1 MDRDGDGGDELL
13 LEAVMA
19 RSRAYGLRG
28 VHKPG
33 IAALLRAV
41 GEVIATGLSRGHGT
55 ALPGLGALSARRAGG
70 ELLPTFQLTRKFSSA
85 HRVAQ
90 PTDFAPPQ
98 AQRVAAAQPLNFAA
112 VCSRLD
118 KQSGVNLARSD
129 AQTLWDCVA
138 SCFGERARHR
148 QRVTLDLPPVG
159 ALRCSPP
166 PPRPSADGSPREQR
180 LAFIFSPAFCTHV
193 GVTAPRPGSAAKLE
207 AQASYDREH
216 RASRAS
222 VMAATAPPPGGQP
235 ASASRGRQARQ
246 AWGDSP
252 RSPERPLRRTGS
264 GGGGGGG
271 GGQRFARSSS
281 RGDSVVSWGG
291 SQDGSSRAGSAGRS
305 SSRGRPPS
313 AGTRSSQDSS
323 FSEYETLEADEQAAV
338 ASACRLLDVFRA
350 CDANDT
356 GRLGAADVGP
366 RLGAALGVDLTPT
379 EASGI
384 GRWLLTSAGGA
395 RSSSVGE
402 SLSRVGF
409 VKGMLLASGSAQRG
423 GARQLQAPPVVQ
435 KVAARALDPA
445 CLLDD
450 GGEPQTLGNEDR
462 MLVRCPVTI
471 GCFNLCFARRTGWL
485 ASAGRWRRRGPA
497 AGHPAR
503 SAAGLAGGG
512 AAVARRRPR
521 PAARNPRTK
530 LPPSGLRGSNIRADR
545 WPRSSAHGSTRN
557 PTRPLTTTPCCS
569 AAPERAMAGTA
580 SGVGSP
586 PPPPRSVS
594 RRSARRRVRSYAR
607 CRT

>member
-28 VHKPG
+28 VHKPA

-85 HRVAQ
+85 NRVAQ
-90 PTDFAPPQ
+90 PTDFAPPK

-222 VMAATAPPPGGQP
+222 VMAATAPPPGGRP

-271 GGQRFARSSS
+271 GQRVGFARSSETQ
-281 RGDSVVSWGG
+281 RGDSASWGG

-366 RLGAALGVDLTPT
+366 RLGAALGVDLTPA

-395 RSSSVGE
+395 RSSSGGE

-435 KVAARALDPA
+435 KVAARALDPT

-450 GGEPQTLGNEDR
+450 GGQPPDSLPCLVKEPVLSSHLVGALSRSDASTSVFRAGRAGLRARGGGVGAGQLQAILHEALPDWPEGALLSLVAAHDPQRVIRERTFRRLGC
-462 MLVRCPVTI
+462 VAQI
-471 GCFNLCFARRTGWL
+471 FARTGGRDRARTAVL
-485 ASAGRWRRRGPA
+485 ATR
-497 AGHPAR
+497 PAR
-503 SAAGLAGGG
+503 
-512 AAVARRRPR
+512 
-521 PAARNPRTK
+521 
-530 LPPSGLRGSNIRADR
+530 
-545 WPRSSAHGSTRN
+545 
-557 PTRPLTTTPCCS
+557 
-569 AAPERAMAGTA
+569 
-580 SGVGSP
+580 
-586 PPPPRSVS
+586 
-594 RRSARRRVRSYAR
+594 
-607 CRT
+607 